1 MDSCLQF
8 ALHRLKSWAV
18 NSCATSQRVQVL
30 KLDRKIVESH
40 MCLRLLRFSKS
51 SYKLKHQVDKRI
63 FAFLSLLASVN
74 PLTGL
79 LCYCWWSKLSHYSH
93 SVTTYTLNKIF
104 ESAVAVGGLISL
116 TGLCSGQF
124 IWKVSER
131 QSPFRAKYIDDSGI
145 HNFLYIYNSKGQ
157 GSFFFM
163 GIKILISKLYFRR
176 GRYSE
181 TYLSLLL

>member
-1 MDSCLQF
+1 MLEIEVLQIKVPEIKVHSLRSLWNQSLQFCSFQFKKFYWLDSCLQF

-116 TGLCSGQF
+116 TGLCSSGQF
-124 IWKVSER
+124 IS
-131 QSPFRAKYIDDSGI
+131 
-145 HNFLYIYNSKGQ
+145 NS
-157 GSFFFM
+157 
-163 GIKILISKLYFRR
+163 
-176 GRYSE
+176 
-181 TYLSLLL
+181 